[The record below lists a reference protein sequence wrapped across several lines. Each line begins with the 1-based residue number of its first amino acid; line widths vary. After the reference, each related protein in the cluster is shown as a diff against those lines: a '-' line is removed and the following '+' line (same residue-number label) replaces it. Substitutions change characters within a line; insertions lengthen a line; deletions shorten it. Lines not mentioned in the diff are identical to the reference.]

1 MASSFNLF
9 RWLPTLW
16 ATFFDR
22 MQKVIWITGCRGF
35 IGRHLAAWLSGR
47 GHIVVGIGHGP
58 WPTAEAQAWGVR
70 RWLNGGIHASN
81 LQQLL
86 RDAGPPE
93 YIFHL
98 AGGSSVGASID
109 NPYEDFTRTV
119 ATTAEL
125 LEWMRLA
132 ASNAR
137 LISVSSAAVYG
148 AGHTGPIREEQALL
162 PSSPY
167 GYHKLMME
175 NVCRSYAANYGLTIT
190 VVRLF
195 SVYGSWLKKQVLWD
209 MCTCLA
215 SGTRQLVLGGTG
227 EELRDW
233 TDIRDVVRALEFTMG
248 LATDP
253 ETLAIFNI
261 GSGQGTSV
269 SSIAAMV
276 LESWPAP
283 ARVVFSGEARPGNP
297 CSLVA
302 DGWYLRKNGFAWSV
316 PVKSG
321 VHDYVRWYLQSSR
334 GDV

>member
-1 MASSFNLF
+1 
-9 RWLPTLW
+9 
-16 ATFFDR
+16 

-35 IGRHLAAWLSGR
+35 IGRHLASWLSR
-47 GHIVVGIGHGP
+47 QGHTVVGVGHGP
-58 WPTAEAQAWGVR
+58 WPPEEARVWGVE

-86 RDAGPPE
+86 NDGSAPD

-98 AGGSSVGASID
+98 AGGSSVGASLA
-109 NPYEDFTRTV
+109 NPYEDFSRTV

-125 LEWMRLA
+125 LDWMRLGA
-132 ASNAR
+132 RNAT

-148 AGHTGPIREEQALL
+148 ASHTGPIREEQALV
-162 PSSPY
+162 PFSPY

-175 NVCRSYAANYGLTIT
+175 NLCQSYAVSYGLSVV

-209 MCTCLA
+209 MCSRLDA
-215 SGTRQLVLGGTG
+215 GTRQLVLGGTG

-233 TDIRDVVRALEFTMG
+233 TDIRDVVRALEFAMQ
-248 LATDP
+248 LASQR
-253 ETLAIFNI
+253 AITTFNV

-269 SSIAAMV
+269 GRIAAMV
-276 LESWPAP
+276 LESWPEP
-283 ARVVFSGEARPGNP
+283 ARVVFSGKARPGNP

-302 DGWYLRKNGFAWSV
+302 DGWFLKARGFCWSV
-316 PVKSG
+316 PVHRG
-321 VHDYVRWYLQSSR
+321 VGDYVQWYLQSSR
-334 GDV
+334 SDR

>member
-1 MASSFNLF
+1 LSEQIPLCG
-9 RWLPTLW
+9 
-16 ATFFDR
+16 DR
-22 MQKVIWITGCRGF
+22 IRKVIWITGCRGF
-35 IGRHLAAWLSGR
+35 IGRHLAFWLSR
-47 GHIVVGIGHGP
+47 QGHTVVGIGHGP
-58 WPTAEAQAWGVR
+58 WPTAEAQAWGVQ

-86 RDAGPPE
+86 RDGGPPE

-109 NPYEDFTRTV
+109 HPYEDFTRTV

-125 LEWMRLA
+125 LDWMRLA
-132 ASNAR
+132 TRTAR
-137 LISVSSAAVYG
+137 LVSVSSAAVYG

-162 PSSPY
+162 PFSPY

-175 NVCRSYAANYGLTIT
+175 NACLSYAANYGLAVT

-209 MCTCLA
+209 MCSRLA

-248 LATDP
+248 LASDP
-253 ETLAIFNI
+253 DAMAIFNV

-269 SSIAAMV
+269 GSIAAMV

-283 ARVVFSGEARPGNP
+283 AKVVFNGKARPGNP
-297 CSLVA
+297 YSLVA
-302 DGWYLRKNGFAWSV
+302 DGRFLQKKGFAWSV

-321 VHDYVRWYLQSSR
+321 VRDYVRWYLQSSR
-334 GDV
+334 SDV